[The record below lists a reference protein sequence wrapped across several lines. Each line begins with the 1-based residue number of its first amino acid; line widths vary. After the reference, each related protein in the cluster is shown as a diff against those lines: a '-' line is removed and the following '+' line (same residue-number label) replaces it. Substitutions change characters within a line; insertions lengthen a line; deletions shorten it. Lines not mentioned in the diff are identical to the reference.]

1 MPDIIALMD
10 EHGQIEFI
18 NHLSMYG
25 VDPSALIGSMA
36 DQFMDPATR
45 VAWHEALTQ
54 VVATGEPRE
63 LEVCIAPLNRPR
75 RWYNTRIA
83 PVEAGPNTKYLS
95 ISTDISDRK
104 RLEAQV
110 RQQQRLESI
119 GTLASGVAHEINN
132 PVQGILNYAE
142 LIHAS
147 SDDPETVRE
156 FADEIA
162 RESERVAVIVRG
174 LLAFSRQEREQQREP
189 VHVDKLIESTV
200 SLIRSVMR
208 KDNVRLVIDVPSSLP
223 AVSCRPQ
230 QIQQIIMNLVTNARD
245 ALNSRYPGHHE
256 QKQMELRAETFTRDH
271 APWLRLTVA
280 DTGVGI
286 PEEVRARIFD
296 PFFTTKGR
304 DQGTGLGLAV
314 SHGIAVE
321 HGGELRVESEVGV
334 GTRFHLELPLRTGS

>member
-1 MPDIIALMD
+1 LAPYTD
-10 EHGQIEFI
+10 
-18 NHLSMYG
+18 
-25 VDPSALIGSMA
+25 DPSRMIGLTA
-36 DQFMDPATR
+36 DQFMEPASR
-45 VAWHEALTQ
+45 VAWHEALAQ
-54 VVATGEPRE
+54 VVASGKPRE
-63 LEVCIAPLNRPR
+63 IEVCIAPPDQPR
-75 RWYNTRIA
+75 RWYHTRLA
-83 PVEAGPNTKYLS
+83 PVDAGPDTKYLS
-95 ISTDISDRK
+95 ISTDISGRK
-104 RLEAQV
+104 QLEAQV

-147 SDDPETVRE
+147 AEDPRTVRE
-156 FADEIA
+156 FADEIT
-162 RESERVAVIVRG
+162 RESERVAIIVRG

-189 VHVDKLIESTV
+189 VELDKLIETTL

-208 KDNVRLVIDVPSSLP
+208 KDNVRLLIDLRSSLP
-223 AVSCRPQ
+223 PVSCRPQ

-256 QKQMELRAETFTRDH
+256 QKLIEIRTEAFTREQ
-271 APWLRLTVA
+271 AAWLRLTVA
-280 DTGVGI
+280 DRGTGI
-286 PEEVRARIFD
+286 PEEVRTRIFD

-334 GTRFHLELPLRTGS
+334 GTSFHLELPLRPP